1 MEGEGFVYDT
11 KKVNRLM
18 GFIYFKNQGRGW
30 LACAKVMRDM
40 DEDNKRLYL
49 YTLGMHNKDHGL
61 I

>member
-40 DEDNKRLYL
+40 DEDNKQIYL
-49 YTLGMHNKDHGL
+49 
-61 I
+61 